1 MQNLKLITGTTPYY
15 PQCNG
20 LNERFNGELVRML
33 SKMNEGHGKN
43 WDLEFPCA
51 LWAYRTAVK
60 TGTGFSPFHLVYG
73 KEAIIPIELEVMSSI
88 MLSKLID
95 DVLDYLK
102 ERLVELQKMQLDRS
116 IALEHYEQM
125 QDKNAERI
133 NVELKDKDIGV
144 GDLVLRYNSK
154 LDKTFQKKFQIKW
167 EGPFRVVDCF
177 PTGTYQLEDLTGLMH
192 GA

>member
-1 MQNLKLITGTTPYY
+1 MKIG
-15 PQCNG
+15 
-20 LNERFNGELVRML
+20 
-33 SKMNEGHGKN
+33 
-43 WDLEFPCA
+43 A
-51 LWAYRTAVK
+51 
-60 TGTGFSPFHLVYG
+60 GFSPIHLVYG
-73 KEAIIPIELEVMSSI
+73 KEAIIPIELEVMSLR

-95 DVLDYLK
+95 DVPDYLK
-102 ERLVELQKMQLDRS
+102 ERLVELPKMHLDRS

-125 QDKNAERI
+125 QDNNAERI

-192 GA
+192 GARVNGSRLKKYVSRLMTVVCDDVENAMHDVSPQLTVEEDLGPAIKLLFEDDW